1 MSLSKQLY
9 ILISIIFFM
18 IFMGNFI
25 ISVQNT
31 KEYLVSESVT
41 KAQDTA
47 TSLGLTLQGLMKN
60 KNDSEID
67 STIKAVSNRGF
78 YKEIRLEDIGFTFSD
93 VQLMEKSKDI
103 DGLYWKISDV
113 QTDAQYG
120 KLSSSTE
127 DVNLANEL
135 STLEGDTQ
143 DAFGEQEEIV
153 DTVYLLS
160 AHPKLKENDP
170 IVISFTASKDG
181 QSIQTKVQFVYTRI
195 LAQDIREVKFDTVPQ
210 WFIDMIPINLVET
223 QSEISDGW
231 KTAATLYVSANP
243 GVAYEKLYEQAKGA
257 ITYALIAFIISIVF
271 TIVFLQ
277 FILKPLRDI
286 EKLAQKISNGHFETI
301 KKLPWTKELRSV
313 SLAMNDMSGKIEGMI
328 QKLNINLEKMSEKLS
343 TDELTGLNIK
353 QTFET
358 DMKSMF
364 IGKET
369 GYVLSIKV
377 DNLQN
382 FVKEHDSNTV
392 DQFLKDFSKILFN
405 CDKSAVAYRFFGSE
419 FAVIAKNCNHEQVS
433 MLIKKLQSDLDAFG
447 KKVNKTNVAHI
458 GASVFNP
465 YGTTQGILERANEAF
480 ETAKQVGPNESCI
493 RDDEDEVKDMTQWK
507 ELVFDIIDHK
517 KFNVDYVSDA
527 HTLDSHNKLVM
538 QEAFTQAKD
547 NQGVNIPIGTFISI
561 AEKYDKII
569 DFDKAVVKKVI
580 NHILSTKATH
590 DISINLSL
598 DSIADVEFRH
608 WLAHEIQLH
617 QSIALQLVFSVT
629 SYGVAKDI
637 EQFKKFIDIIHG
649 VGSKIIIKRF
659 ETKFIPLNTINE
671 FNLDYIRLARDYT
684 VGISS
689 DNTKYGF
696 IESMQDLALLL
707 NIKIFAENVKE
718 DNDIKIIQELGLYGA
733 SR

>member
-9 ILISIIFFM
+9 ILITIIFFM

-93 VQLMEKSKDI
+93 VQLMEKSKDT
-103 DGLYWKISDV
+103 DDLYWKITNV
-113 QTDAQYG
+113 HIDAKYG
-120 KLSSSTE
+120 ELSSSAE
-127 DVNLANEL
+127 DLNLANEL
-135 STLEGDTQ
+135 STLENETQ

-153 DTVYLLS
+153 DTVYLLAAS
-160 AHPKLKENDP
+160 PNLKENDP
-170 IVISFTASKDG
+170 ISINFTASKEG
-181 QSIQTKVQFVYTRI
+181 QTVQSNVEFIYTRV
-195 LAQDIREVKFDTVPQ
+195 LAQDTREVKFDTVPQ
-210 WFIDMIPINLVET
+210 WFINMIPIDLDET

-231 KTAATLYVSANP
+231 KTTATLYVSANP

-257 ITYALIAFIISIVF
+257 ILYALIAFLISIVF

-286 EKLAQKISNGHFETI
+286 EKLAHKISNGHFETI

-343 TDELTGLNIK
+343 TDELTGLSIK

-358 DMKSMF
+358 DMKNMF

-369 GYVLSIKV
+369 GYILSVKV

-382 FVKEHDSNTV
+382 FAKENDSNTV
-392 DQFLKDFSKILFN
+392 DNFLKDFSKILN
-405 CDKSAVAYRFFGSE
+405 GCDKSAMAYRFFGSE
-419 FAVIAKNCNHEQVS
+419 FALIVKNCNHEQVS
-433 MLIKKLQSDLDAFG
+433 TIIKKLQNDLDLFG
-447 KKVNKTNVAHI
+447 EKVHKSNVAHI

-480 ETAKQVGPNESCI
+480 ETAKQVGPNEACI
-493 RDDEDEVKDMTQWK
+493 RDDEDAAKDMQQWK
-507 ELVFDIIDHK
+507 ELVFDIIEHK
-517 KFNVDYVSDA
+517 NFNVDYVSDA
-527 HTLDSHNKLVM
+527 CTLDAQNKLVM
-538 QEAFTQAKD
+538 QEAFTQAQDK
-547 NQGVNIPIGTFISI
+547 QGNNIPIGTFISI

-580 NHILSTKATH
+580 NHILTSKITH

-598 DSIADVEFRH
+598 ESIANIEFRH
-608 WLAHEIQLH
+608 WLAHEIRLH
-617 QSIALQLVFSVT
+617 HTIAPQLVFSVT
-629 SYGVAKDI
+629 SYGVAKNV
-637 EQFKKFIDIIHG
+637 EQFKMFIEMIHN
-649 VGSKIIIKRF
+649 VESKIIIKRF

-684 VGISS
+684 MGVSK

-696 IESMQDLALLL
+696 IESMQDLAVLL
-707 NIKIFAENVKE
+707 NIKVFAENVKE
-718 DNDIKIIQELGLYGA
+718 DSDVKIIKELGLYGT